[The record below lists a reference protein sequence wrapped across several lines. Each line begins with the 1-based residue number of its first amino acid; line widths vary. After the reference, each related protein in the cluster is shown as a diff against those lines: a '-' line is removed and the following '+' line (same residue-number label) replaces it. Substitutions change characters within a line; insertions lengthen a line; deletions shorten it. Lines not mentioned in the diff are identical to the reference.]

1 MCGRPKHAARQKAGG
16 LDVII
21 AKSFEAGGHKG
32 NIAMLVLVL
41 VRVIDAWGGDIPVIA
56 AGGFVRRSQIA
67 AALALGLE
75 GFGVAP

>member
-1 MCGRPKHAARQKAGG
+1 VWSAKARCAPQGGG

-32 NIAMLVLVL
+32 NIATLVL